1 MKHSSLIA
9 ESGSALVEAAVVTP
23 LLIMLVV
30 SLMQFGYMYG
40 LLTNLRGASAVA
52 ARAAVL
58 GSGQT
63 NVQVCNAARNSIA
76 SIIDAAL
83 LSCQTS
89 PSVLPT
95 NSNSPV
101 TITLSYPVPLLASQS
116 GFLKGPTI
124 MLSAQTTMQ

>member
-1 MKHSSLIA
+1 MKRLFRIG

-40 LLTNLRGASAVA
+40 VLSNLRGASAVG
-52 ARAAVL
+52 ARAATL

-63 NVQVCNAARNSIA
+63 SLQVCNAARNSMA
-76 SIIDAAL
+76 TIIDAAL
-83 LSCQTS
+83 LSCQTN

-95 NSNSPV
+95 TSNSPV
-101 TITLSYPVPLLASQS
+101 TITLSYPVPLFASQG

-124 MLSAQTTMQ
+124 TLSAQTTMQ